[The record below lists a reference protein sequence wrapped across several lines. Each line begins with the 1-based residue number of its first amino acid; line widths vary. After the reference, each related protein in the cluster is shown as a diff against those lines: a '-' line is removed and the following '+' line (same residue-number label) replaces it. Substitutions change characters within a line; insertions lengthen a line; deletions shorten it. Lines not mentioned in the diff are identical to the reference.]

1 MKKKIALLFGMLAVL
16 ACMLA
21 ISVSAAAYGSGNENG
36 VTVRYFD
43 STVEGLASKTDDDA
57 MFTSVWNKDSIITS
71 YEGSFPKTNSNGD
84 AISWYKLGDATQDDG
99 DIYVA
104 VASFATMDADYH
116 TLGSDGMYKFI
127 TANGP
132 TKQNIVSINF
142 PNDAGVKSFSNGSHY
157 GFFAQMGDYL
167 PSKSELLFAYIP
179 NTFTKPNR
187 LVQATPVLEVVF
199 DDDCAITAFV
209 EIPFYGCQS
218 LTKVNIPKN
227 ITKIGNVDDGNGCF
241 QYCKSLSTV
250 EFSKDIQLTTIGGL
264 AFYEADSL
272 IEFSVPNTVTEI
284 GQRAFQSCDSLVT
297 IKLGANLEKISGGSA
312 VYLSHAVRYVYLS
325 NSVTSIN
332 QHCFGTT
339 QNGMGGSNMVFFYT
353 GSKEEFATITIS
365 ANNERLS
372 NATITDYNASLGE
385 QHYKD
390 LATKENKCYVVCG
403 FNECDAFY
411 AAQHD
416 MNGKATATVENYFE
430 AITVGDMCKRC
441 KNGVVLETIEPLFTW
456 KGYTVSTFGKPY
468 SMAQGFA
475 VNNEAIAKYMEY
487 VPSFEFG
494 LIAAGN
500 ASGGEFSPDLN
511 TDWCIKQGSIAHDS
525 FDIKING
532 ITSDYINKKIVFC
545 AYVKTDEA
553 VYYLDNNTSG
563 KALTGISYKE
573 LNPNAE

>member
-21 ISVSAAAYGSGNENG
+21 VSVSAAAYGSGKENG
-36 VTVRYFD
+36 VTVRYFNT
-43 STVEGLASKTDDDA
+43 TVEGLASKTDNDA
-57 MFTSVWNKDSIITS
+57 MFTSVWNKNSIITS

-104 VASFATMDADYH
+104 VASFATMDANYH

-142 PNDAGVKSFSNGSHY
+142 PNDAGVKSFSDGSAY
-157 GFFAQMGDYL
+157 GFYAQTGSYL
-167 PSKSELLFAYIP
+167 PSASELLFAYFP
-179 NTFTKPNR
+179 NTFTRSDR
-187 LVQATPVLEVVF
+187 LVQATPVLEVVL
-199 DDDCAITAFV
+199 DENCAITAFTNV
-209 EIPFYGCQS
+209 PFYDCKSLRKVNVPKNVTKLGDINDGFGCFHSCQS
-218 LTKVNIPKN
+218 LTQI
-227 ITKIGNVDDGNGCF
+227 
-241 QYCKSLSTV
+241 
-250 EFSKDIQLTTIGGL
+250 EFAEDIQLTTIGGN
-264 AFYEADSL
+264 AFYGADSL
-272 IEFSVPNTVTEI
+272 TEFSVPNSVTEI
-284 GQRAFQSCDSLVT
+284 GQRAFENCDKLVT
-297 IKLGANLEKISGGSA
+297 VRLGASTQVLTGIS
-312 VYLSHAVRYVYLS
+312 VFYLSHSVRYVYLPS
-325 NSVTSIN
+325 TIESIVS
-332 QHCFGTT
+332 HCFGTT
-339 QNGMGGSNMVFFYT
+339 QNGMGGSDMVFFYT
-353 GSKEEFATITIS
+353 GSIEDFATITIKT
-365 ANNERLS
+365 NNERLS
-372 NATITDYNASLGE
+372 GATIVDYDASLGE

-390 LATKENKCYVVCG
+390 LATSEKKCYVVCG

-416 MNGKATATVENYFE
+416 MKGEATATVENYFKT
-430 AITVGDMCKRC
+430 ITVGDICKRC
-441 KNGVVLETIEPLFTW
+441 QNGVVSETIEPLFTW
-456 KGYTVSTFGKPY
+456 KGYTVSTFGETY

-573 LNPNAE
+573 LNPDAE